1 MLGGYGDFLY
11 QTGMIDDLQRQYVI
25 TQTDL
30 GVTLIQQQKWLEAF
44 RVGDIYRLFF
54 PISVYVAVFHFLDIL
69 LQVFDGLLNGDLDP
83 YPSFFQNATGCTN
96 YFNYMQ
102 CQVIMAFRTS

>member
-30 GVTLIQQQKWLEAF
+30 GVKLIQQQKWLEAF
-44 RVGDIYRLFF
+44 RVEDIYRLLF
-54 PISVYVAVFHFLDIL
+54 PISVYAEVFNFLDI
-69 LQVFDGLLNGDLDP
+69 
-83 YPSFFQNATGCTN
+83 
-96 YFNYMQ
+96 
-102 CQVIMAFRTS
+102 